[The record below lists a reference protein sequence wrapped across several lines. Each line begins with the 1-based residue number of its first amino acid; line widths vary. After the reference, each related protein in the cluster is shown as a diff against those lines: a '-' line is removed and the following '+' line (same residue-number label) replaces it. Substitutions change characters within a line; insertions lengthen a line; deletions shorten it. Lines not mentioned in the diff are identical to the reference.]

1 MRQYIQYIFLV
12 LSFGSVSDFLEMSK
26 FAWILLVIA
35 FDPTGQNEISVQDVS
50 FFFNPIFCPLLA
62 RFKAAHVLA
71 ETKKSVILI
80 LTTDAFCCFSTVVAV
95 VP

>member
-35 FDPTGQNEISVQDVS
+35 FDPTGQNVISVQVFYQS
-50 FFFNPIFCPLLA
+50 
-62 RFKAAHVLA
+62 HVLPPIGKVQGCPCFGRD
-71 ETKKSVILI
+71 KKIS
-80 LTTDAFCCFSTVVAV
+80 DSY
-95 VP
+95 PYN

>member
-35 FDPTGQNEISVQDVS
+35 FDPTGQNEIFVQDVS
-50 FFFNPIFCPLLA
+50 FLSIP
-62 RFKAAHVLA
+62 
-71 ETKKSVILI
+71 
-80 LTTDAFCCFSTVVAV
+80 CFAPHWQGSRL
-95 VP
+95 PMFWPRQKNQ